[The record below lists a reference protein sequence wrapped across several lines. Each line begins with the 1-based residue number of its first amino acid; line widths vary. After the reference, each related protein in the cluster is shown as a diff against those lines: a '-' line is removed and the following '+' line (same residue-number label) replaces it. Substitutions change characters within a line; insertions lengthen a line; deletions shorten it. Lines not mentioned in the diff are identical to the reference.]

1 MNMKISIYIWIIFN
15 LSLSSAKFFQNECN
29 IIKNLQAK
37 LFLKCVW
44 LLVDNFGK
52 LMDK

>member
-1 MNMKISIYIWIIFN
+1 MKSIYVWIIFN
-15 LSLSSAKFFQNECN
+15 FSFQQAEIFQNECN
-29 IIKNLQAK
+29 FIKNLQAK

-52 LMDK
+52 LMDN